1 MKDTDDIRGLAEVS
15 EAYARARFDEL
26 PPEEV
31 DRAIRAAAARATRH
45 HLLAARAPTW
55 ALPFAIAA
63 TLVIG
68 VAALLRIND
77 VATVT
82 NETAQT
88 SHGDQSSPAANES
101 PSGGATIQP
110 APGSV
115 GTRSTKFVLP
125 EPELPAEGCDET
137 AAADRDVWLECIL
150 ALRQQGSLEQA
161 AREIEKF
168 RARFRGTDLPPELEE
183 TPSR

>member
-1 MKDTDDIRGLAEVS
+1 MKDTGDIRGLAEVS
-15 EAYARARFDEL
+15 EAYARAGFDEL

-31 DRAIRAAAARATRH
+31 DRAIRAAAARATRR

-63 TLVIG
+63 TFVIG

-77 VATVT
+77 MATVT

-88 SHGDQSSPAANES
+88 SQGDHNSPTANS
-101 PSGGATIQP
+101 PSGSSNIQP

-115 GTRSTKFVLP
+115 GTTSTKFVLP

-137 AAADRDVWLECIL
+137 AAADPDVWLECIL

-168 RARFRGTDLPPELEE
+168 RTRFREIDLPPELEE